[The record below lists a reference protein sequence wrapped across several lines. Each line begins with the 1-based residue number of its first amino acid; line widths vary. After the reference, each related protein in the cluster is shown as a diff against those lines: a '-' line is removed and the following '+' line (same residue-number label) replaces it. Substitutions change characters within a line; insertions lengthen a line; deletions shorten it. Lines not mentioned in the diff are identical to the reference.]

1 MNEMQ
6 VPLSSKNTSPL
17 NMPGDGQ
24 MQETIPSLE
33 LLKREALKKKILS
46 SLDSLLPL
54 PQVVLKAQNLLLDPN
69 SSFNELADI
78 IETDQEITLK
88 ILKMANSAFYS
99 LKNEVCSVRQACV
112 ILGFSVIGEIIMAAG
127 TSTLFSKPLTG
138 YGMNPKSLWQ
148 HSLAVALA
156 SRKIA
161 NAIQSAQA
169 NEAFLCG
176 LFHDVGKL
184 ILDEHI
190 FSHNDEFKD
199 FLVNGDHPN
208 FEIEKQIL
216 GFEHSEIASE
226 LCKSWEFPKAVTRAI
241 KRHHFLN
248 SKQASELAI
257 ILNAADTLIRIRA
270 DKNGNGRITD
280 QIDPQVM
287 EFLALNEDDLSSIMA
302 EVNESVRKITDE
314 IFRAAS

>member
-1 MNEMQ
+1 MQ
-6 VPLSSKNTSPL
+6 VSLNGKNTSHF
-17 NMPGDGQ
+17 NMPGHGQ
-24 MQETIPSLE
+24 MQKTISSLE
-33 LLKREALKKKILS
+33 PQKSEALKKKILS

-88 ILKMANSAFYS
+88 ILKMANSAYYS

-138 YGMNPKSLWQ
+138 YGMNPKNLWQ
-148 HSLAVALA
+148 HSLAVALS

-161 NAIQSAQA
+161 NATRPVLA

-190 FSHNDEFKD
+190 FSRNNEYRD
-199 FLVNGDHPN
+199 LLANGPYPH
-208 FEIEKQIL
+208 FEVEKQIL
-216 GFEHSEIASE
+216 GFDHSEIASE
-226 LCKSWEFPKAVTRAI
+226 LCKSWEFPRAVTRAI
-241 KRHHFLN
+241 KHHHFFN
-248 SKQASELAI
+248 SKQADELTF
-257 ILNAADTLIRIRA
+257 ILHAADTVTQTKANR
-270 DKNGNGRITD
+270 KGNGSITD
-280 QIDPQVM
+280 QIDPQVRQ
-287 EFLALNEDDLSSIMA
+287 FLTLNEDDLSSIMV
-302 EVNESVRKITDE
+302 EVSESVRKITDE
-314 IFRAAS
+314 IFGAAS

>member
-1 MNEMQ
+1 MQ
-6 VPLSSKNTSPL
+6 KTISALEPLKS
-17 NMPGDGQ
+17 
-24 MQETIPSLE
+24 
-33 LLKREALKKKILS
+33 EALKKKILS

-54 PQVVLKAQNLLLDPN
+54 PQVVLKAQNLLLDSN
-69 SSFNELADI
+69 SSFNELSDI

-88 ILKMANSAFYS
+88 ILKMANSAYYS

-112 ILGFSVIGEIIMAAG
+112 MLGFSVIGEIIMAAG
-127 TSTLFSKPLTG
+127 TSTLFSKPLIS
-138 YGMNPKSLWQ
+138 YGMNPKELWQ

-161 NAIQSAQA
+161 NAIDSAQA

-190 FSHNDEFKD
+190 FSRNDEFRD
-199 FLVNGDHPN
+199 FLINGHHPH

-216 GFEHSEIASE
+216 GFDHSEIASE
-226 LCKSWEFPKAVTRAI
+226 LCKRWEFPKAVTRAI

-248 SKQASELAI
+248 PKQASELAI
-257 ILNAADTLIRIRA
+257 ILNAADTLIRIKA
-270 DKNGNGRITD
+270 NKNGNGSITD
-280 QIDPQVM
+280 QMDQHVM
-287 EFLALNEDDLSSIMA
+287 EFLALNEDDLGSIMV
-302 EVNESVRKITDE
+302 EVNESVRTITDE
-314 IFRAAS
+314 IFGAAS